1 MLANTTLAVGSAV
14 CVSSRFFSIFSQ
26 KGEVNKLSSAS
37 GNNPSISEQKHVG
50 VVSAAS
56 LGALLGGQEASQKQA
71 DP

>member
-1 MLANTTLAVGSAV
+1 MLADTTLAVWSAV
-14 CVSSRFFSIFSQ
+14 CEFLFFFLIFSQ

-37 GNNPSISEQKHVG
+37 GNIPSISEQKHVG

-71 DP
+71 DS